1 MRLLHLC
8 WTHLPLRLERT
19 RHDPQSE
26 LVVVGG
32 QPWDPGTVLDC
43 SPEARRLGVRPG
55 QPLGSAHK
63 LVPEATFLP
72 ADRASYATAWVAALE
87 RLAAFTPAVEAVED
101 PADPDFGRAL
111 LGVEGLERLWGDEPT
126 LVARVVA
133 AVAPLLPGAPR
144 AGIGNGRFA
153 ARVAAT
159 RGGGI
164 VRAGDLAIALGRIP
178 AGDVAE
184 DAAWLAPL
192 PIGLLTSDDAIRA
205 RFRLFGLTRIGDFA
219 ALARSAVIARFGAIG
234 GELHDLARGIDARPL
249 VPRRAIERLTAT
261 AELDPPV
268 EMLEPIRFVL
278 HRLAGALCEQL
289 AARGAGAARTR
300 LVLELE
306 SAAPVRIEQ
315 GLPEPVAAAELVER
329 LLVARLE
336 REPPGAPVTRLTL
349 ELDGAAPAAG
359 EQLGLFVPQ
368 EAQAARLEWQLA
380 SLAIRF
386 GPDRLWR
393 PVVADPDALL
403 AEDRVAWHPVEG
415 TAS

>member
-8 WTHLPLRLERT
+8 WTHLPLRFELA
-19 RHDPQSE
+19 RHASPSD

-43 SPEARRLGVRPG
+43 SPAARRLGVRPG

-72 ADRASYATAWVAALE
+72 ADPAAYGTAWIAALE
-87 RLAAFTPAVEAVED
+87 RLAEFTPAVEAGEE
-101 PADPDFGRAL
+101 PAATEFGRAT
-111 LGVEGLERLWGDEPT
+111 LGIEGLERLWGDEAT
-126 LVARVVA
+126 LVARIA
-133 AVAPLLPGAPR
+133 TALAPLLPGTPR
-144 AGIGNGRFA
+144 AGIGNARFA

-159 RGGGI
+159 RGGEI
-164 VRAGDLAIALGRIP
+164 VRGGDAPIPVGRTP
-178 AGDVAE
+178 PGDAAA

-192 PIGLLTSDDAIRA
+192 PIALLTGDEEIRA
-205 RFRLFGLTRIGDFA
+205 RFRLFGLTRIGEFA
-219 ALARSAVIARFGAIG
+219 AVARSAVLARFGSIG

-249 VPRRAIERLTAT
+249 VPRRPIERLAAS

-268 EMLEPIRFVL
+268 DSLEPVRFLL

-289 AARGAGAARTR
+289 SARGAGAARTR

-306 SAAPVRIEQ
+306 SAPPVCIDQ
-315 GLPEPVAAAELVER
+315 TLPEPVASASLVER

-336 REPPGAPVTRLTL
+336 REPPGDPVARITL
-349 ELDGAAPAAG
+349 ELDGTAPAAG

-368 EAQAARLEWQLA
+368 EALAARLEWQLA
-380 SLAIRF
+380 TLAIRF
-386 GPDRLWR
+386 GSDRLWR
-393 PVVADPDALL
+393 PTLADPDALL
-403 AEDRVAWHPVEG
+403 AQERVAWLPAAG
-415 TAS
+415 DTT